1 MNNDPSRLSET
12 HETLILDR
20 FKKETNQV
28 DIYKKKM
35 LSRNLN
41 LALPDK
47 CSELVIQS
55 LKLEILH
62 GKVEVLLNKKIKKLN
77 LIFQIYNLIS

>member
-1 MNNDPSRLSET
+1 
-12 HETLILDR
+12 
-20 FKKETNQV
+20 
-28 DIYKKKM
+28 M